1 MFELIFIQ
9 ISDGEVAGSES
20 LLISTISLIQYAM
33 DYQPQGKV
41 KRRFF

>member
-1 MFELIFIQ
+1 MLELIFRQ

-33 DYQPQGKV
+33 VYQPQCKV